1 MKNRGLREINAE
13 RPTCKTTIAQL
24 PFTPALR
31 GNNWSRYRYLTFHI
45 FRPKVIVLYFSHVLD
60 CVLPLSPD
68 NHVIF
73 PSYAEQITASEFLN
87 CIRQSDVKFPYIT
100 SFFFSNTTQYC
111 CFLCKYQFF
120 KAAVSSCLAT
130 AAVSR
135 GRQTSGG
142 RTDTGHLL
150 PLKSSC
156 GTHRIANVCFQWR
169 HRHRKGNDQF

>member
-1 MKNRGLREINAE
+1 MKSRGLREINAE
-13 RPTCKTTIAQL
+13 RRTCKTTIARL

-31 GNNWSRYRYLTFHI
+31 GNNWSRHRYLTFHI
-45 FRPKVIVLYFSHVLD
+45 FRPKVIVLYSNHVLD
-60 CVLPLSPD
+60 CVLPLSPG
-68 NHVIF
+68 NHIIF
-73 PSYAEQITASEFLN
+73 ASYAEQITASEFLN
-87 CIRQSDVKFPYIT
+87 CIRQSDVKLPISQHYF
-100 SFFFSNTTQYC
+100 FFFSNTTQCC

-120 KAAVSSCLAT
+120 NAAVSSCLAT

-156 GTHRIANVCFQWR
+156 GTHRIANVSFQRR
-169 HRHRKGNDQF
+169 HRHKKGNF